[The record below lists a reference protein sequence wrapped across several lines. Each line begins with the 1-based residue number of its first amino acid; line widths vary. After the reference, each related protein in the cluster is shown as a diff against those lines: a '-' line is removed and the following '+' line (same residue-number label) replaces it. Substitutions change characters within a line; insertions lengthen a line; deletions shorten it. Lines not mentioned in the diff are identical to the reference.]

1 MIRAG
6 DTDLGDHTSLKLLAG
21 EAAMHSRGPGVTV
34 LYSLAS
40 GRGRLTADDVDQA
53 VAALEELAA
62 NTAARDGVRGH
73 ARALRTR
80 LADVRGATPID
91 LTT

>member
-34 LYSLAS
+34 LHTLAG
-40 GRGRLTADDVDQA
+40 GRGRLATGDVDH
-53 VAALEELAA
+53 ALATLDELAA
-62 NTAARDGVRGH
+62 NPAARDGVRGH
-73 ARALRTR
+73 ARALRAR